1 MRFDRRYGNE
11 IDPDQSLLELL
22 AARYDLSEQRA
33 RDVLERARRDAAGDE
48 YRRPVE
54 TWVAILMREAR
65 VPAPGKR
72 TRVMGGRRSMVGA
85 GESADVVPGRWT
97 RTHAEAIR
105 LEERRVF
112 LAKMRAA
119 YGPQVDGVEIHEGSR
134 EVPAGRKALAR
145 GGQIHVESGLDL
157 DGAHGEQVIAHEL
170 AHVAQ
175 QTWRGGGWDDGPP
188 SRGALEADAHGAAEQ
203 AIAGRTADVR
213 LAAPATMALGYS
225 EGEDKAPAKARGGQ
239 PAGGGGGGGGG
250 GAPAAKASTPR
261 GAAPAPRAAA
271 PAPASAESPRGARG
285 TETPAAAGGGD
296 GKRGRGADGVLLP
309 EAATGLSAPN
319 QQRLGQVDARNQ
331 SAGAMT
337 TALPSAQH
345 STDGARA
352 AVEEPTAE
360 QDARAQHGVVT
371 EVDKRPPPS
380 PEIEA
385 ACTRIREVIKNKRPP
400 SEDKL
405 VEARP
410 REMAAEA
417 GAQMDAGVESRTD
430 GVRQEYA
437 DVQESP
443 KGQPSR
449 EPVPVELPPS
459 KVETPAVDAGAGA
472 PEPSAPEETS
482 LDDDVAAQEQKLDD
496 AGMNTEPAKL
506 VQDGPIGDARGGV
519 GELKGMARTDPAK
532 VRLEQ
537 GKAIAKAQADMRN
550 LQAAADKALADAR
563 AGTVT
568 GVGAQS
574 KEIKGSEEQQRA
586 RAGQEMQAIFQR
598 TQKTVDGLLTPL
610 ARTALAKWQAGVDR
624 LSTEFEG
631 RLAHV
636 KAKIE
641 ERYKS
646 EDNGNPLDELGA
658 MWNKGTDAVFG
669 LPDWVVAAYDA
680 AEGAFASGC
689 MDLLRDVSRD
699 VNDVIETCKQLIQQA
714 RKDIDAIVE
723 KLPAS
728 LQSWARG
735 EADRLGKQ
743 LDKLDQKVADT
754 QKNINKDLVQ
764 RAFGAVQDVRQR
776 VHELREAAKGLI
788 GKIADAV
795 GAFLANPA
803 KAIVDGLLRVLGIA
817 PESFWAM
824 VGRLGDVIGAIAKE
838 PLRFANTLIQ
848 GVAQGFGR
856 FFDKFPQHIGESIFG
871 WIFGTLGAA
880 GVSMPSDFSGPGIL
894 ASMLGMFGID
904 GGLVTSMVGEG
915 LSPDE
920 MAEAQ
925 GELGAVSG
933 GPMAIVELLREH
945 LDPGA
950 MMAMIKQAA
959 IEFLL
964 TAIITRVAMR
974 IVMLFN
980 PAGAILQAIEAILRV
995 MVWVVTNAARIFT
1008 LIETLVAGAGQIIA
1022 GNVAGAAALVESA
1035 LVQIIVPVID
1045 FLAGYLGLG
1054 GLPGKIRE
1062 IIMKLRGKVEAAL
1075 KKVTGAISGRARAK
1089 AKAKREQEKKK
1100 PAAKE
1105 PAKEAPRDGDK
1116 DRDPDRRDDD
1126 EENDPRKGKD
1136 RPDEND
1142 PRRAN
1147 RRDDE
1152 GDDGPDRTRRKDD
1165 DDGPDGKRRKDGDDD
1180 DGPNRKRRK
1189 DDDDDGNDLAA
1200 ARRAARQAADRGWAA
1215 ARTASARELLARG
1228 ELEAV
1233 LRRADQPIGRAKID
1247 LDVEERGRVWAV
1259 EADARVGTARA
1270 RDSEGSGW
1278 IARNEAGGSFYA
1290 ADDHSAFNR
1299 QLIDEAFAA
1308 LKRGDGDDDAVTLR
1322 GAYDEKT
1329 EDGKRVEREQQ
1340 AKLDQRIRGVRFELT
1355 LEAFAGAEKD
1365 EKIETKAR
1373 VTPNMSETTTQVDIR
1388 DKFPFV
1394 VGDARPG
1401 LGSRM
1406 LDAVKQQVAPFKPI
1420 PMLEG
1425 ERAVPGYVV
1434 NIAATGSEAKK
1445 SPGMAVRYFGDA
1457 WAGSD
1462 RAAEATNRTAVVIG
1476 VNGYQHVDPDLTTKS
1491 EGDIEAAV
1499 RAVSTDHKNANITIF
1514 GWMWDLPWERVGGGA
1529 VDHDTVRAAFLK
1541 LKTEEERKA
1550 VRAVNEAWKTD
1561 GTVQWTLP
1569 YGEFRNKVTDS
1580 SYTSDAV
1587 HRLGAVADPVHILLQ
1602 DGDGGVKA
1610 AGADGAGLRGVFTEY
1625 DEFLSRLSQH
1635 RLLTIGGYRFTGF
1648 DWDAEPDA
1656 TPKTRQLTELGN
1668 AIDHAIRSAIAT
1680 VYPEMLYPTEPN
1692 LLIKALDEQHE
1703 DGIMNVRP
1711 GAEGGRMVPP
1721 GMFEHRAVEGWRA
1734 GHTVRN
1740 AQPDHPH
1747 KVAWAPQA
1755 ALTTSPVPDKPS
1767 RGLTVYDYDASEEVN
1782 AGGDGVATMANQA
1795 QTYLNPETMALW
1807 YGRSIGNG
1815 KMNVSADM
1823 KAMFQQVTAA
1833 ASTRLGE
1840 MGAPA
1845 DPNADY
1851 HAGLSQAHAQAT
1863 ANARRASR
1871 QQPRQQRE
1879 AWLRQRQERL
1889 DQIHRIVHAIITTLV
1904 SGDLD
1909 TIWHELK
1916 KTFDGFL
1923 ENPVP
1928 RPVADDAEADDAA
1941 ADASPA
1947 AGPAPENGA

>member
-405 VEARP
+405 VEAKP

-449 EPVPVELPPS
+449 EPVPVQLPPS

-764 RAFGAVQDVRQR
+764 RAFDAVQDVRQR

-1105 PAKEAPRDGDK
+1105 PAKEAPRGDDK
-1116 DRDPDRRDDD
+1116 DRDPARRDDD

-1152 GDDGPDRTRRKDD
+1152 DDDGPDRKRRKDGD

-1233 LRRADQPIGRAKID
+1233 LRRADQPIGKAKID
-1247 LDVEERGRVWAV
+1247 LDVEERGRVWAI
-1259 EADARVGTARA
+1259 EAQARVGTAHA

-1299 QLIDEAFAA
+1299 QLIDEAFKD
-1308 LKRGDGDDDAVTLR
+1308 LKREDRDDNAVTVR
-1322 GAYDEKT
+1322 ASYDDKV
-1329 EDGKRVEREQQ
+1329 EDGKRIEREQQ

-1373 VTPNMSETTTQVDIR
+1373 VTPNEAENTTQVDIK

-1394 VGDARPG
+1394 VGEARPG
-1401 LGSRM
+1401 LGFRILSGVNQRISP
-1406 LDAVKQQVAPFKPI
+1406 LQPI

-1425 ERAVPGYVV
+1425 ERSVPGYVV
-1434 NIAATGSEAKK
+1434 NIASTAGEAEDR
-1445 SPGMAVRYFGDA
+1445 PRMAVRYFGDA

-1462 RAAEATNRTAVVIG
+1462 RADEATNRTAVVIG
-1476 VNGYQHVDPDLTTKS
+1476 VNGYEHVDPKLATKS
-1491 EGDIEAAV
+1491 EQTIRAAV
-1499 RAVSTDHKNANITIF
+1499 GGVDTDQEGANIAIF
-1514 GWMWDLPWERVGGGA
+1514 GWMWELPWRNTKTGA
-1529 VDHDTVRAAFLK
+1529 DVDLDTVRAAWNK
-1541 LKTEEERKA
+1541 LEDKGEKDA
-1550 VRAVNEAWKTD
+1550 VRAVNEAWKD
-1561 GTVQWTLP
+1561 DAKVAQKTLP
-1569 YGEFRNKVTDS
+1569 YGEFRNRVTDS
-1580 SYTSDAV
+1580 SYTSDAAR
-1587 HRLGAVADPVHILLQ
+1587 RLAAVTDPVHILLQ
-1602 DGDGGVKA
+1602 DGDGGVKG
-1610 AGADGAGLRGVFTEY
+1610 AGADGEGLRGVFTEY
-1625 DEFLSRLSQH
+1625 DEFLGRLAQH
-1635 RLLTIGGYRFTGF
+1635 PLLTIGGYRFAGF
-1648 DWDAEPDA
+1648 SWEKY
-1656 TPKTRQLTELGN
+1656 PKASRKTKQLTELGN
-1668 AIDHAIRSAIAT
+1668 AIDHAIRAAIAT
-1680 VYPEMLYPTEPN
+1680 EHPDMLYPTEPN
-1692 LLIKALDEQHE
+1692 SLIKALDAEHN
-1703 DGIMNVRP
+1703 DGAMDLRVDGEPVVR
-1711 GAEGGRMVPP
+1711 P

-1734 GHTVRN
+1734 GRN
-1740 AQPDHPH
+1740 VTGAQPGHP
-1747 KVAWAPQA
+1747 VPIAWAPET
-1755 ALTTSPVPDKPS
+1755 ALVTSPEPSKPT

-1889 DQIHRIVHAIITTLV
+1889 DQIHAIVHAIITTLV

-1909 TIWHELK
+1909 AIWQELK

-1923 ENPVP
+1923 ENPVR
-1928 RPVADDAEADDAA
+1928 RPGTDEAAAEA
-1941 ADASPA
+1941 SPG
-1947 AGPAPENGA
+1947 AGAVPENEA

>member
-22 AARYDLSEQRA
+22 AARYDLSEERA
-33 RDVLERARRDAAGDE
+33 RDVLRRARRDAAGDE

-54 TWVAILMREAR
+54 TWVSILMREERA
-65 VPAPGKR
+65 PAPGKR
-72 TRVMGGRRSMVGA
+72 TRIMGGRRSMVGA
-85 GESADVVPGRWT
+85 GESLDVVPGRWT

-145 GGQIHVESGLDL
+145 GGEIHVESGLEL

-175 QTWRGGGWDDGPP
+175 QAWRGGGWDDGPP

-203 AIAGRTADVR
+203 AIAGRVADVR
-213 LAAPATMALGYS
+213 LAAPAAMALGYS
-225 EGEDKAPAKARGGQ
+225 DGEDKAPARARGGP
-239 PAGGGGGGGGG
+239 PAGGG
-250 GAPAAKASTPR
+250 GAPAAAAKGATPR
-261 GAAPAPRAAA
+261 GAAPARAAA
-271 PAPASAESPRGARG
+271 PSAASAEPARAARG
-285 TETPAAAGGGD
+285 TDTPAMAGGGD

-309 EAATGLSAPN
+309 EAATGLSAQN

-337 TALPSAQH
+337 TALPSAQQ

-371 EVDKRPPPS
+371 QVDQRPPPS

-449 EPVPVELPPS
+449 EPVPVQLPPS
-459 KVETPAVDAGAGA
+459 RVETPVVDAGAGA
-472 PEPSAPEETS
+472 PEPSPPEETS

-537 GKAIAKAQADMRN
+537 GKAIARAQADMRN

-568 GVGAQS
+568 GVAAQS

-610 ARTALAKWQAGVDR
+610 ARTALAKWQAGVDK

-631 RLAHV
+631 RLASV
-636 KAKIE
+636 KTRIE

-669 LPDWVVAAYDA
+669 LPDWVVTAYDA

-689 MDLLRDVSRD
+689 MDLLRDISRD
-699 VNDVIETCKQLIQQA
+699 VNDVIEKCKQLIQQA

-735 EADRLGKQ
+735 EADRLGKE
-743 LDKLDQKVADT
+743 LDKLDQKVTDT

-764 RAFGAVQDVRQR
+764 RAFGAVQEVRQR

-803 KAIVDGLLRVLGIA
+803 KAIVDGLLRVLGIP

-824 VGRLGDVIGAIAKE
+824 VGRLGDVIGAIAKD
-838 PLRFANTLIQ
+838 PLKFANTLIQ
-848 GVAQGFGR
+848 GMAQGFGR

-880 GVSMPSDFSGPGIL
+880 GVAMPSDFSGAGIL
-894 ASMLGMFGID
+894 ASVLGMLGID
-904 GGLVTSMVGEG
+904 GGLVASMVGEG
-915 LSPDE
+915 MSPEE

-933 GPMAIVELLREH
+933 GPMAIVDLLREH

-959 IEFLL
+959 LEFLL

-1054 GLPGKIRE
+1054 GLPGKIRD

-1105 PAKEAPRDGDK
+1105 KEKEKDDDK
-1116 DRDPDRRDDD
+1116 DRDPARRDDE

-1147 RRDDE
+1147 RRDDDD
-1152 GDDGPDRTRRKDD
+1152 DDGPDRKRRKDDD

-1247 LDVEERGRVWAV
+1247 LDVEERGRVWAI
-1259 EADARVGTARA
+1259 EAQARVGTAHA
-1270 RDSEGSGW
+1270 KDSEGSGW
-1278 IARNEAGGSFYA
+1278 IARNQAGGSFYA

-1299 QLIDEAFAA
+1299 QLIDDAFKD
-1308 LKRGDGDDDAVTLR
+1308 LKRDDGDDNAVTLR
-1322 GAYDEKT
+1322 GAYDEKV

-1340 AKLDQRIRGVRFELT
+1340 ARLDQRIRGARFELT

-1373 VTPNMSETTTQVDIR
+1373 VTPNMSENTGQLDIR

-1406 LDAVKQQVAPFKPI
+1406 LDAVKQRIAPFKPI

-1434 NIAATGSEAKK
+1434 NIAATGGEAKK

-1476 VNGYQHVDPDLTTKS
+1476 VNGYQHVDPELTTKS

-1499 RAVSTDHKNANITIF
+1499 RAVSTDHKNANIAIF

-1529 VDHDTVRAAFLK
+1529 VDHDTVRAAFLN
-1541 LKTEEERKA
+1541 LKTKGEREA
-1550 VRAVNEAWKTD
+1550 VRAINEAWKTD

-1580 SYTSDAV
+1580 SYTNDAV

-1625 DEFLSRLSQH
+1625 DEFLSRLAHH

-1680 VYPEMLYPTEPN
+1680 VHPEMLYPTEPN
-1692 LLIKALDEQHE
+1692 LLIKALDAQHN
-1703 DGIMNVRP
+1703 DGIMDIRP
-1711 GAEGGRMVPP
+1711 GAGPDGHPMVPP
-1721 GMFEHRAVEGWRA
+1721 RMFEHRAVEGWRA
-1734 GHTVRN
+1734 GHNVRN
-1740 AQPDHPH
+1740 AQPEHPA

-1755 ALTTSPVPDKPS
+1755 ALTTSPVPDNPS
-1767 RGLTVYDYDASEEVN
+1767 RGLTVYDHDASEEIN
-1782 AGGDGVATMANQA
+1782 AGGDGVDTMQRQA
-1795 QTYLNPETMALW
+1795 QTYLNPETLALW
-1807 YGRSIGNG
+1807 YGRSIGDG
-1815 KMNVSADM
+1815 RMKVGTDM
-1823 KAMFQQVTAA
+1823 MAMFQQVTAT

-1840 MGAPA
+1840 NGAAA
-1845 DPNADY
+1845 DPDTDY
-1851 HAGLSQAHAQAT
+1851 HAGLRQAHAQAT

-1871 QQPRQQRE
+1871 QQAPAQRE
-1879 AWLRQRQERL
+1879 SWLRQRQERL
-1889 DQIHRIVHAIITTLV
+1889 NHIRGIVDAIITNLV

-1909 TIWHELK
+1909 AIWRKLK
-1916 KTFDGFL
+1916 ETFDGFL
-1923 ENPVP
+1923 ENPVR
-1928 RPVADDAEADDAA
+1928 RPGTDDAA
-1941 ADASPA
+1941 AEASPA
-1947 AGPAPENGA
+1947 AGAVPENEA

>member
-11 IDPDQSLLELL
+11 SDPDQPLLELL
-22 AARYDLSEQRA
+22 AARYDLSEERA
-33 RDVLERARRDAAGDE
+33 RDVLRRARRDAAGDE

-54 TWVAILMREAR
+54 TWVAILMREERA
-65 VPAPGKR
+65 PAPGKR

-85 GESADVVPGRWT
+85 GESVDVVPGRWT

-105 LEERRVF
+105 LEERRAF

-119 YGPQVDGVEIHEGSR
+119 YGAQVDGVEIHEASR
-134 EVPAGRKALAR
+134 AVPAGRQALAR
-145 GGQIHVESGLDL
+145 GGQIHVESGVDL
-157 DGAHGEQVIAHEL
+157 DSAHGEQVIAHEL

-175 QTWRGGGWDDGPP
+175 QTWRGGGWDDGPV
-188 SRGALEADAHGAAEQ
+188 SRGALEADAHAAAEQ
-203 AIAGRTADVR
+203 AMAGRAADVR
-213 LAAPATMALGYS
+213 LAAPAAMALGYS
-225 EGEDKAPAKARGGQ
+225 EGADDDKAPARTARGGG
-239 PAGGGGGGGGG
+239 AGGAPAA
-250 GAPAAKASTPR
+250 APAAKASTPR

-271 PAPASAESPRGARG
+271 PAAAAADSPRVARG
-285 TETPAAAGGGD
+285 TETPATAGGD

-309 EAATGLSAPN
+309 EAATGLSAHN

-371 EVDKRPPPS
+371 EIDQRPPPS

-400 SEDKL
+400 SEDTL

-417 GAQMDAGVESRTD
+417 GAEMDAGVESRTD

-449 EPVPVELPPS
+449 EPVPVQLPPS
-459 KVETPAVDAGAGA
+459 KVEPPAVDAGAGA

-496 AGMNTEPAKL
+496 VGMNTEPAKL

-519 GELKGMARTDPAK
+519 GELKGMAKTDPAK
-532 VRLEQ
+532 IRLEQ

-631 RLAHV
+631 RLASV
-636 KAKIE
+636 KARIE

-646 EDNGNPLDELGA
+646 EDDGNPLDELGA
-658 MWNKGTDAVFG
+658 LWNKGTDAVFG
-669 LPDWVVAAYDA
+669 LPDWVVVAYDA

-689 MDLLRDVSRD
+689 MDLLRGISRD
-699 VNDVIETCKQLIQQA
+699 VNDVIETCRQLIAQA
-714 RKDIDAIVE
+714 RKDIAAIVD
-723 KLPAS
+723 KLPAA

-735 EADRLGKQ
+735 EADRLGKE
-743 LDKLDQKVADT
+743 LDKLDQKVTDT

-803 KAIVDGLLRVLGIA
+803 KAIVDGLLRVLGIP

-856 FFDKFPQHIGESIFG
+856 FFDTFPQHIGESIFG

-880 GVSMPSDFSGPGIL
+880 GVSMPSDFSGAGIL
-894 ASMLGMFGID
+894 AAMLGMFGID
-904 GGLVTSMVGEG
+904 GGLVTAMVGEG
-915 LSPDE
+915 MAPDE

-925 GELGAVSG
+925 GELGAASG

-1075 KKVTGAISGRARAK
+1075 KKVTGAISGRAKAR
-1089 AKAKREQEKKK
+1089 AKAKREQEKK
-1100 PAAKE
+1100 PAAQQPEKQ
-1105 PAKEAPRDGDK
+1105 AQRDDADGAQK
-1116 DRDPDRRDDD
+1116 PRRDDE

-1147 RRDDE
+1147 RKDADD
-1152 GDDGPDRTRRKDD
+1152 DDGPDRKRRKDDD

-1189 DDDDDGNDLAA
+1189 DEDDDGNDLAA

-1233 LRRADQPIGRAKID
+1233 LRRADQPIGKAKID
-1247 LDVEERGRVWAV
+1247 LGVEERGRVWAI
-1259 EADARVGTARA
+1259 EAQARVGTAHA
-1270 RDSEGSGW
+1270 KDSEGSGW

-1299 QLIDEAFAA
+1299 QLIDDAFRA
-1308 LKRGDGDDDAVTLR
+1308 LKREDGDDSAVTLR
-1322 GAYDEKT
+1322 GAYDEKI

-1340 AKLDQRIRGVRFELT
+1340 ARLDQHIRGVRFELS

-1373 VTPNMSETTTQVDIR
+1373 VTPNMSETTGQLDIR

-1394 VGDARPG
+1394 VGEARPG

-1406 LDAVKQQVAPFKPI
+1406 LDSVKQRIAPFKPI

-1434 NIAATGSEAKK
+1434 NIAATGGEAKQ

-1476 VNGYQHVDPDLTTKS
+1476 VNGYQHVDPDLAAKS
-1491 EGDIEAAV
+1491 EGDIDAAV
-1499 RAVSTDHKNANITIF
+1499 RAVSTDHKNANIAIF
-1514 GWMWDLPWERVGGGA
+1514 GWMWDLPWQRIGGGA
-1529 VDHDTVRAAFLK
+1529 VDHETVLAAWDK
-1541 LKTEEERKA
+1541 LKTKEERDA
-1550 VRAVNEAWKTD
+1550 VRAVNEAWK
-1561 GTVQWTLP
+1561 GNAMVMQKTLP

-1625 DEFLSRLSQH
+1625 DEFLSRLAQH

-1656 TPKTRQLTELGN
+1656 TSKTRQLTELGN

-1692 LLIKALDEQHE
+1692 LLMKALDAQHN
-1703 DGIMNVRP
+1703 DGIMDIRP
-1711 GAEGGRMVPP
+1711 GPGPERDRMVPP

-1734 GHTVRN
+1734 GHNVRN
-1740 AQPDHPH
+1740 AQPDHPG

-1755 ALTTSPVPDKPS
+1755 ALTTSPVPDKPT
-1767 RGLTVYDYDASEEVN
+1767 RGLTVYDHDASAEVN
-1782 AGGDGVATMANQA
+1782 AGGDGVDTMRNQA
-1795 QTYLNPETMALW
+1795 QTYLEPETMALW
-1807 YGRSIGNG
+1807 YGRSIGDG
-1815 KMNVSADM
+1815 TMKVGADM
-1823 KAMFQQVTAA
+1823 MAMFQQVTAT

-1840 MGAPA
+1840 NGAAA
-1845 DPNADY
+1845 DPDTDY
-1851 HAGLSQAHAQAT
+1851 HAGLRQAHAQAT
-1863 ANARRASR
+1863 ANARRAAR
-1871 QQPRQQRE
+1871 QQPPEQRE
-1879 AWLRQRQERL
+1879 RWQRQRQERV
-1889 DQIHRIVHAIITTLV
+1889 DQIHAIVDAIITKLV

-1909 TIWHELK
+1909 AIWQKLK
-1916 KTFDGFL
+1916 ETFDGFL

-1928 RPVADDAEADDAA
+1928 RPGSDAA
-1941 ADASPA
+1941 ADASPGA
-1947 AGPAPENGA
+1947 AAVPENEA